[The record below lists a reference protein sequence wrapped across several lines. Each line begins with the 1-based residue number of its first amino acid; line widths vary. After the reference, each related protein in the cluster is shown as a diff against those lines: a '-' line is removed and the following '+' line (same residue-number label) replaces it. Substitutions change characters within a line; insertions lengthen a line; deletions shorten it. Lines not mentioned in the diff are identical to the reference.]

1 MRSYTIGNTHSNHML
16 PLYKRSS
23 LSKYRYNLSNNPSPF
38 WLSNKDQYNSLY
50 LEAVYRQGWVE
61 AGSNKHRYHWETVY
75 VIVGYGPY
83 NTPIYGNPQVQVR
96 DSFSQNHYNA
106 HVYRVEG
113 TSDVNK
119 YGPLQYKHSAT
130 DIDTLHYCFILND
143 LHITTSGHLIPT
155 YNPYMFSVP
164 DSYFSNISTSLPQWR
179 MNNGKIEIHVSG
191 PWGPYGSTVYEW
203 MSTGY
208 TSYDAWRNNYVREQQ
223 RNVLIGLLN
232 GDRGNKQGNF
242 IYYQWKWDKVFDHYN
257 YHYEMGALYQD
268 INKLPLSTLN
278 NTSSGVTFSIYA

>member
-50 LEAVYRQGWVE
+50 LEAVYRTGWVE
-61 AGSNKHRYHWETVY
+61 DVSNKHRYHWITVND
-75 VIVGYGPY
+75 VIGTGY
-83 NTPIYGNPQVQVR
+83 NTPIYGNPHQVQVR
-96 DSFSQNHYNA
+96 DSFSMNHYNA
-106 HVYRVEG
+106 HLYRVEA
-113 TSDVNK
+113 TNDNK
-119 YGPLQYKHSAT
+119 NYGPLQYKHSAT

-143 LHITTSGHLIPT
+143 IHIATSGHVIPT
-155 YNPYMFSVP
+155 HNPFMFSVP
-164 DSYFSNISTSLPQWR
+164 DSYFPTSASLPQWQMR
-179 MNNGKIEIHVSG
+179 DGKIYILVSG
-191 PWGPYGSTVYEW
+191 PWGPYGSTIYEW
-203 MSTGY
+203 GQTNY
-208 TSYDAWRNNYVREQQ
+208 TSYTDFANTYLREQQ
-223 RNVLIGLLN
+223 RNALIGLLN
-232 GDRGNKQGNF
+232 GDRGNIQGNF
-242 IYYQWKWDKVFDHYN
+242 IYYKWIWGQVFDHYN